1 MGQVVVI
8 WIIMRNFQ
16 RKRAVKGPPGENG
29 KSALGGSELHITRVK
44 WSEVKWKSLSLCV
57 LMDYIVH
64 ALLQARILGWVAFP
78 FSRGSSQ
85 PRDRTQVSYTESSF
99 FTNWATRAGN
109 SLDGR
114 QHSLYRVL
122 LFLCWVHPGC
132 QLSLC
137 APFQKHIFK
146 ALNYIILQRK
156 QVYRSIIIKSVY
168 TNISEV

>member
-64 ALLQARILGWVAFP
+64 AVLQARILEWVAFP

-114 QHSLYRVL
+114 QHSLYSLSFLVL
-122 LFLCWVHPGC
+122 GPSW
-132 QLSLC
+132 LSAESMC
-137 APFQKHIFK
+137 P
-146 ALNYIILQRK
+146 
-156 QVYRSIIIKSVY
+156 
-168 TNISEV
+168 ISETYFQSIKLYNITKETSI